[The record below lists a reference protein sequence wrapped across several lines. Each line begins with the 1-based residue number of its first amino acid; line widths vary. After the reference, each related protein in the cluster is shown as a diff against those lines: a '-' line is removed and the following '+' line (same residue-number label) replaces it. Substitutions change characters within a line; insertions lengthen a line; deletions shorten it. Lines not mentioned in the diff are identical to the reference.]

1 MKTYTEKQVRQKI
14 KKFVDGYGTASTAA
28 YAIGCTPSQLS
39 LALKDGPIA
48 GKVLAA
54 VKLQR
59 AKAYAD
65 V

>member
-1 MKTYTEKQVRQKI
+1 VKTYTEKQVRQRLKA
-14 KKFVDGYGTASTAA
+14 FVGRYQTANAA
-28 YAIGCTPSQLS
+28 ADAIGCTPSQLS

-59 AKAYAD
+59 AKVYAD